1 VFNAMRQLLGTK
13 IGMTRV
19 FDENG
24 DQIPVTVVQAGPCP
38 IVKVKTKETDGYD
51 AIVVGYRARRK
62 SLFTKPQLGF
72 FEKSGID
79 PVRYLREL
87 RMTEPDDA
95 KVGEVWTVE
104 VFKPGDKVRV
114 TGVSKGKGFQGGMRR
129 HGFSGAQKTHG
140 QSDRWRAV
148 GSIGQSSYPSRVFKG
163 QKMPGRMGDQKV
175 TIRNIKV
182 VDIDVEKNLILLRG
196 AVPGSRNGL
205 VVIKG

>member
-1 VFNAMRQLLGTK
+1 
-13 IGMTRV
+13 MTRV
-19 FDENG
+19 FDEKG
-24 DQIPVTVVQAGPCP
+24 DQVPVTVVQAGPCP

-51 AIVVGYRARRK
+51 AIVLGYRTRRK

-87 RMTEPDDA
+87 RTVEPDDT

-114 TGVSKGKGFQGGMRR
+114 TGISKGKGFQGGMRR

-140 QSDRWRAV
+140 QSDRWRAI
-148 GSIGQSSYPSRVFKG
+148 GSIGQSSSPSRVFKG

-175 TIRNIKV
+175 TVRNIKV
-182 VDIDVEKNLILLRG
+182 VDIDVEKNLILLQG

-205 VVIKG
+205 VAIKG